1 MRNMDTA
8 RNPEQMSE
16 SPERQIATAKET
28 AERLKSYGGMLGA
41 VGSFAGKQLER
52 AEKINAFTKTAKE
65 AYNEGDATRV
75 DNMYAHGTQLQ
86 KLGAFRAT
94 MDRVKGLDNISLKEI
109 VRDQNRGKLERGCAK
124 KTLEIRQ
131 ETAKAEQDNKKEST
145 DASDKE
151 TPTVF
156 NNLEDMKKDLGKTYS
171 EIKED
176 KPPNSPNISKWFEKG
191 GTIKVEQTDGKN
203 VWTYTDAEGKSVRY
217 IDGKVEFPP
226 EAKHPV
232 IGDLSIGEFTGDRTK
247 DKELYLKKLE
257 EEYGLTEIPDGYAL
271 HHDTENGVMQL
282 IKEDYH
288 KEFTHAGGHS
298 MYKEGN

>member
-1 MRNMDTA
+1 MSGIEMMK
-8 RNPEQMSE
+8 NPEQLRE
-16 SPERQIATAKET
+16 SPERNMATAKET
-28 AERLKSYGGMLGA
+28 ANRLKSYGGVLGTMGNLA
-41 VGSFAGKQLER
+41 EKRLVR
-52 AEKINAFTKTAKE
+52 AEKINAFANVAHK
-65 AYNEGDATRV
+65 AYNEGDAKHV
-75 DNMYAHGTQLQ
+75 DNMYANGTQLQ
-86 KLGAFRAT
+86 KWGALQAT
-94 MDRVKGLDNISLKEI
+94 MERVKGLDDAALKGI
-109 VRDQNRGKLERGCAK
+109 MRDQKRGKLERGCAK
-124 KTLEIRQ
+124 RILETRQ

-145 DASDKE
+145 DVSDQE
-151 TPTVF
+151 IPIVF

-298 MYKEGN
+298 MYKEGK